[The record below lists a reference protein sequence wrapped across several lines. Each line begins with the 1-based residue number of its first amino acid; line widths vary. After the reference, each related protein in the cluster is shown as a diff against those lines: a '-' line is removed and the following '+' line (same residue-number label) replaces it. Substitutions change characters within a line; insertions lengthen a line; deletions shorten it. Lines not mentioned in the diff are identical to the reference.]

1 MKITKQTLLMSLGI
15 FGAMVASV
23 VVMYMVRGG
32 NKTLPGET
40 PSDLV
45 SKASPTV
52 APIFQI
58 AGNVCALSF
67 DIPCAPGISCTS
79 KKAYQNVATNVAG
92 SYTLTSEISSG
103 ATVSRDQILVY
114 QLNYANTG
122 NTTIPSA
129 VFTDTI
135 PASVDFVDSQAAC
148 AYVSS
153 TRVVTCTM
161 TNIPAGATG
170 SVAFRVRV
178 RTDAASSSFTNTA
191 TLTPSTG
198 TVSNCSIPLT
208 VAGLTS
214 PSPSPS
220 SSAGA
225 PNLDCLYKRAYE
237 DDSRN
242 RAGFYY
248 LERQITDTS
257 NLRDGQTIVYSIGMR
272 NHGNA
277 SSSDV
282 VMTDVL
288 SSALT
293 FVDADNGCSYDA
305 GSRRVTCNV
314 GSLAGG
320 VEATRSIRVRIGVS
334 SSTVIENSAEVFSTN
349 GQRDTCYLRV
359 DASGKVVTQPSPS
372 PVTTLPNAGVFEIT
386 AGTLGAGVL
395 FLLVGAVGLLL
406 L

>member
-15 FGAMVASV
+15 FGAMVASIV
-23 VVMYMVRGG
+23 VIYLVRGG
-32 NKTLPGET
+32 NNTLPENT
-40 PSDLV
+40 PDEMV
-45 SKASPTV
+45 SKVSPTA

-58 AGNVCALSF
+58 AGNVCALTF

-92 SYTLTSEISSG
+92 SYTLTSEIASG

-129 VFTDTI
+129 AFTDTI
-135 PASVDFVDSQAAC
+135 PTSVDFVDSQAAC
-148 AYVSS
+148 SFASS
-153 TRVVTCTM
+153 TRVVTCTLS
-161 TNIPAGATG
+161 NIPAGATG

-178 RTDAASSSFTNTA
+178 KADAASSSFTNTA
-191 TLTPSTG
+191 VLTPSTG
-198 TVSNCSIPLT
+198 TVSDCSIPLT
-208 VAGLTS
+208 VAGVA
-214 PSPSPS
+214 SPSPS

-225 PNLDCLYKRAYE
+225 PNLDCLYKRAYL

-248 LERQITDTS
+248 LETQISDTAS
-257 NLRDGQTIVYSIGMR
+257 LQDGQTIVYSIGMR
-272 NHGNA
+272 NHGTA

-282 VMTDVL
+282 VMTDTL

-305 GSRRVTCNV
+305 SSRRVTCNV

-320 VEATRSIRVRIGVS
+320 VETTRSIRVRVGVS
-334 SSTVIENSAEVFSTN
+334 SSTAIENSAEVFSTN

-359 DASGKVVTQPSPS
+359 DASGKVVNQPSPS
-372 PVTTLPNAGVFEIT
+372 PVTTLPEAGVFEIT